1 MVEGL
6 VSCIVPT
13 YRRSEM
19 LVRAIN
25 SILGQT
31 YKKIEVLVVD
41 DNERNDEY
49 SVLMHKTISEN
60 ISDSRVKII
69 HQERHI
75 NGAAARNA
83 GIRAAKGEF
92 IAFLDDDDEW
102 KPTKLQKQLEL
113 LSNYPDYDGA
123 TCLIEEYQ
131 GDTLFMR
138 RPKYDESDLQLRVL
152 KGEVSVGT
160 VTLLLRRSALD
171 KTGYFDEKLNR
182 NQEVQLIASFLSG
195 NKLKVLNEYLVV
207 VHRDD
212 VKNRPK
218 AEKIEKIKL
227 DFLNSVSQYI
237 NKYSAKER
245 KRIFNNN
252 YFDIVYVAIRDH
264 NIKLALRYIKKIGF
278 DFNTYETQFR
288 KNIRKIKNK
297 YSAVRLK

>member
-31 YKKIEVLVVD
+31 YKRIEVLVVD
-41 DNERNDEY
+41 DNEPNDEY
-49 SVLMHKTISEN
+49 SVLVRKTINEK
-60 ISDSRVKII
+60 ISDNRVKII

-102 KPTKLQKQLEL
+102 KPTKLQKQMEL
-113 LSNYPDYDGA
+113 LSNYPDYDGV

-131 GDTLFMR
+131 GDTLFMK
-138 RPKYDESDLQLRVL
+138 RPEYDESDLQLRVL

-160 VTLLLRRSALD
+160 VTLLLKRSALD

-182 NQEVQLIASFLSG
+182 NQEIQLITSFLSV
-195 NKLKVLNEYLVV
+195 NKLKVLNEYLVI

-227 DFLNSVSQYI
+227 DFLDSVSPYI
-237 NKYSAKER
+237 NKYCAKER
-245 KRIFNNN
+245 KRIYNNN
-252 YFDIVYVAIRDH
+252 YFDIVYIALRDH
-264 NIKLALRYIKKIGF
+264 NIKLALKYIKKIGY
-278 DFNTYETQFR
+278 DFNTYKAQF
-288 KNIRKIKNK
+288 IKFSKKTKHNN
-297 YSAVRLK
+297 AVESK